1 MLRRDV
7 DGLVG
12 QVRGA
17 GEFLIALRWWLDGE
31 REGRRGMEGEGG
43 EGWNITYFE
52 EVGVPGGVEVEVGV
66 GGIFG
71 LGCVVS
77 GWMDG

>member
-1 MLRRDV
+1 M
-7 DGLVG
+7 G
-12 QVRGA
+12 RG
-17 GEFLIALRWWLDGE
+17 
-31 REGRRGMEGEGG
+31 RERRGMEGEGG

-71 LGCVVS
+71 LGTC
-77 GWMDG
+77 